1 MQRFRASGIAWCGAQ
16 SARKTACYHRAA
28 LSQVERNMALQ
39 RKTLGRSGLK
49 LSVLGFGGTG
59 LGNLYAPMT
68 EAGSMQALT
77 AAFAAGVRYYDT
89 APLYGHG
96 LSELRTGAGLR
107 SFGDADVILS
117 SKVGWRLKPAFGAP
131 TDAGLFRDITAFQ
144 RYNDYSYDGAM
155 RSFEDSL
162 NRLGRDRIDIVMIH
176 DVDRRNQGARF
187 EEVFAQAMAGAYKAI
202 LSLRDQGTIAAI
214 GCGLNDWEAC
224 QAFAEAGDFD
234 CFLLAGRYT
243 LLEQASLQTFLPLCE
258 KRGIGIVIGG
268 PYNSG
273 ILASGAVPGAWF
285 NYEPA
290 TADVLERVKAIEKI
304 CAVHGVPLKAAAL
317 QFPLHHPCVASV
329 IPGISKAGELDENLH
344 MLNTP
349 IPDALWRDLKSAG
362 LMDARAPTP

>member
-1 MQRFRASGIAWCGAQ
+1 ME
-16 SARKTACYHRAA
+16 
-28 LSQVERNMALQ
+28 LD
-39 RKTLGRSGLK
+39 RKTLGRSGLE

-59 LGNLYAPMT
+59 LGNMYAAMT
-68 EAGSMQALT
+68 EDAAQRALG
-77 AAFAAGVRYYDT
+77 AAYAAGVRYFDT

-107 SFGDADVILS
+107 AFGDPGVVLS

-131 TDAGLFRDITAFQ
+131 TEAGLFRDITAFS

-162 NRLGRDRIDIVMIH
+162 NRLGTDRIDILMIH
-176 DVDRRNQGARF
+176 DVDRRNQG
-187 EEVFAQAMAGAYKAI
+187 ENYDKVFAQAMRGAYTAI
-202 LSLRDQGTIAAI
+202 LSLREQGLVKAI

-224 QAFAEAGDFD
+224 QQFAEAGDFD

-243 LLEQASLQTFLPLCE
+243 LLEQASLESFLPLCE
-258 KRGIGIVIGG
+258 KRRIGIILGG

-273 ILASGAVPGAWF
+273 ILASGAVKGAWF

-290 TADVLERVKAIEKI
+290 TPEVLAKVAAIERV
-304 CAVHGVPLKAAAL
+304 CAGHGVALKAAAL

-329 IPGISKAGELDENLH
+329 IPGISGAAELDENLR
-344 MLNTP
+344 MLNAP
-349 IPDALWRDLKSAG
+349 VPAQLWRDLKGAG